1 MVLPRHLGWMA
12 AVAMGCDAWGG
23 AASEAPTAPA
33 GEVASASEAP
43 ATAAGEVAAAFEE
56 GLDDPA
62 LRIETQL
69 VGSEFA
75 AAAAQAEQ
83 LIEAMQRATTRY
95 DPALSRPLA
104 LLGDARLGLGDAP
117 GALEAYDRA
126 LHIARINHGL
136 FDPGQVDIVYREA
149 VVHAAMGDAATADAR
164 HEYAYN
170 VLVRAY
176 GHNHPDLVPGLF
188 ARAEWFRAG
197 HNIFSAR
204 NLYQRAAKIGL
215 REFSTGDA
223 RTIRALRGVAATF
236 RDERYPPARVRER
249 RGNAAARRSGS
260 NTPYGQILLN
270 DFSPGE
276 LALIDVVNQLQARPD
291 ATEAEIALAML
302 ELADW
307 YLLFDK
313 HSRAVPLYRRV
324 WQLFEAGAPQ
334 WLAQRPE
341 LGTSE
346 LAAGASEGGADGLE
360 VAVSEGAATGLEA
373 GADGPG
379 GGTDGF
385 EGGANGF
392 EGGAKRPQ
400 GGAAWRVETL
410 GAPTPLYLPLP
421 SPPSQPEDAASDT
434 PEQGIV
440 ELAVTVTERGRV
452 VDIETLRSEPEGLMD
467 HRVRRATRSARY
479 RPTLTDGGPVRT
491 EDVRIEYRFAHYPSA
506 PSQ

>member
-1 MVLPRHLGWMA
+1 MILPRQLGWMA
-12 AVAMGCDAWGG
+12 ALAMGCNAWGG
-23 AASEAPTAPA
+23 AASEAPAMPA
-33 GEVASASEAP
+33 GDVASASEAP
-43 ATAAGEVAAAFEE
+43 ATVAGEVAAAFEE
-56 GLDDPA
+56 GPNDPA

-69 VGSEFA
+69 IGSEFA

-83 LIEAMQRATTRY
+83 LIDALQRATTRY

-176 GHNHPDLVPGLF
+176 GHNHPDLVPGIF
-188 ARAEWFRAG
+188 ARAEWFRAS
-197 HNIFSAR
+197 HNIFFAR

-215 REFSTGDA
+215 REFPAGDA

-236 RDERYPPARVRER
+236 RDERFPPARVRER
-249 RGNAAARRSGS
+249 PGNAAARRSGG
-260 NTPYGQILLN
+260 NTPHGQISLN

-276 LALIDVVNQLQARPD
+276 QALIDVINQLQARAD

-324 WQLFEAGAPQ
+324 WQLFEAGAPH
-334 WLAQRPE
+334 WLEAQRPE
-341 LGTSE
+341 RGVRSV
-346 LAAGASEGGADGLE
+346 EGGASKLE
-360 VAVSEGAATGLEA
+360 SAATVVEA
-373 GADGPG
+373 GADGLG
-379 GGTDGF
+379 GR
-385 EGGANGF
+385 ANGF
-392 EGGAKRPQ
+392 ESVAKGSQR
-400 GGAAWRVETL
+400 GAAWRAETL
-410 GAPTPLYLPLP
+410 GAPAPLYLPLP
-421 SPPSQPEDAASDT
+421 PPPTRPKGGASDT
-434 PEQGIV
+434 AEQGIV
-440 ELAVTVTERGRV
+440 ELAITVTERGRV

-479 RPTLTDGGPVRT
+479 RPMLTDGGPVRT
-491 EDVRIEYRFAHYPSA
+491 EGVRIEYRFAHYPLA
-506 PSQ
+506 AGQ